1 MRQYH
6 LAQINIAEA
15 KAEMDT
21 EMMSGFVTR
30 LDEINAL
37 AGSFPGATS

>member
-1 MRQYH
+1 MNRYH

-21 EMMSGFVTR
+21 KAMSGFVAR
-30 LDEINAL
+30 LNRRYSTTGQEPP
-37 AGSFPGATS
+37 PG